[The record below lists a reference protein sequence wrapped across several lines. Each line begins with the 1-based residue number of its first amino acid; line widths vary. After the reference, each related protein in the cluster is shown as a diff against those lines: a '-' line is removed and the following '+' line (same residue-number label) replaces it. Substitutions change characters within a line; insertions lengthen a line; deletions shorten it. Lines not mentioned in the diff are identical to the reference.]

1 MIDDTLIYKTN
12 VVQFIYI
19 YRKMQYILYNVL
31 RTLYIYIYIY
41 RKMQYIL
48 YNVLRTTKQ

>member
-19 YRKMQYILYNVL
+19 Y
-31 RTLYIYIYIY
+31 IYIQ
-41 RKMQYIL
+41 K
-48 YNVLRTTKQ
+48 NVVYTL